1 MIILCAEDRMID
13 EYVEKPSEK
22 LLQEMKASATPL
34 TAIFRNA
41 KNLPEQLVNSD
52 MSIAIRIPD
61 DDFCQALLQRFKKP
75 IVSTSANISHHAS
88 PQSFDEIDSSLFE
101 LVDYVVHH
109 RRDDTQKRK
118 PSHIIRLNEQGNIE
132 KVR

>member
-1 MIILCAEDRMID
+1 MIILCSDSKMID

-22 LLQEMKASATPL
+22 LLQEMKASAAPL

-41 KNLPEQLVNSD
+41 KNLPEQLINSD
-52 MSIAIRIPD
+52 MSTAIRIPD

-75 IVSTSANISHHAS
+75 IISTSANISHHAS
-88 PQSFDEIDSSLFE
+88 PQNFDEIDSSLFE
-101 LVDYVVHH
+101 LVDYVVHN
-109 RRDDTQKRK
+109 RRYDTQKRK
-118 PSHIIRLNEQGNIE
+118 PYHFIRLKEQGNIE